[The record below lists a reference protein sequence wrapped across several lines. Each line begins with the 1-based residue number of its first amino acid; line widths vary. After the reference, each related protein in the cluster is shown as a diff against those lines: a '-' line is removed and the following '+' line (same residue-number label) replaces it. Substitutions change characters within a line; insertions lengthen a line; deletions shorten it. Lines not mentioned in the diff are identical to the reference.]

1 MIVSVEGSWR
11 CFSLTKKK
19 KKKKIMYVH
28 DDGDAATTQLEAHL
42 R

>member
-1 MIVSVEGSWR
+1 MIVSADGVLKVFQLS
-11 CFSLTKKK
+11 

-28 DDGDAATTQLEAHL
+28 DGDAATTQLEAHL

>member
-1 MIVSVEGSWR
+1 MIVSAEGVLKV
-11 CFSLTKKK
+11 FHLNKKG

-28 DDGDAATTQLEAHL
+28 DDRDAATTQLEAHL